1 MVRKSYFR
9 SKRFTNENNIQ
20 KGTRGGDHGRLPL
33 PIVTTGGGR
42 SRRTKRMVRSNT
54 RIRPGITYG
63 GGRIRRT
70 KRMVR
75 SGTRIRPGITSGGG
89 RSRRT
94 KRMVRS
100 GTRIRPGITA

>member
-1 MVRKSYFR
+1 MFIYIYLYFTYQIKYFILYYFIMVRKT
-9 SKRFTNENNIQ
+9 KRFANSNNIQ
-20 KGTRGGDHGRLPL
+20 AGTRGGDHGRLPL
-33 PIVTTGGGR
+33 PIVSRGGGR
-42 SRRTKRMVRSNT
+42 S
-54 RIRPGITYG
+54 
-63 GGRIRRT
+63 RRT